1 MYSKRAFVH
10 WYVGEGMEEVRLAA
24 FIVGTSLT
32 SLRIFRA
39 SSLKLVRISQRL
51 RKIMKRLA
59 RIPLILRRK
68 ASIKEIISGYS
79 SLFFCV
85 FFDAAISAIKY
96 PLSYRLSLGFF
107 FCIFFYTTI
116 LWHSMSIWVLIEY
129 HLSTINH
136 VVNDL

>member
-39 SSLKLVRISQRL
+39 NFLRLVRISQRL

-59 RIPLILRRK
+59 LIPLILPRK
-68 ASIKEIISGYS
+68 SSIKKVILGFG

-85 FFDAAISAIKY
+85 FSTQ
-96 PLSYRLSLGFF
+96 PSSPQNTLLSYRHSLISLSVFSFTSRFLRA
-107 FCIFFYTTI
+107 
-116 LWHSMSIWVLIEY
+116 L
-129 HLSTINH
+129 
-136 VVNDL
+136 